1 MDGPNERS
9 YRMETETAASPLDS
23 LAVEVARI
31 TRHVADTEGILDDL
45 KGRLKTA
52 KAALMDRMVT
62 EGLSS
67 VKLPSGLRAE
77 IRTGRKYANL
87 MHVNKRAGV
96 DGEELLLALKS
107 VSDFA
112 HCVKEQYVPST
123 LKATIREGL
132 DSLPEGAE
140 LDALIPEMLRPF
152 FTVFEEQTVVVTGSV
167 QQ

>member
-1 MDGPNERS
+1 
-9 YRMETETAASPLDS
+9 METETAASPLDS

-31 TRHVADTEGILDDL
+31 MRHLSDTEGIFEEL
-45 KGRLKTA
+45 KDRLKTA

-62 EGLSS
+62 EGISS
-67 VKLPSGLRAE
+67 AKLPSGLRAE
-77 IRTGRKYANL
+77 IRTGRNYANL

-107 VSDFA
+107 VADFA
-112 HCVKEQYVPST
+112 HCVKEQYVPAT

-152 FTVFEEQTVVVTGSV
+152 FTVYEEQTVVVSGQV
-167 QQ
+167 GQERKE